1 MALTSLQGGGRGIS
15 FDDYFKQAL
24 NLDVSKLEAIIRGQ
38 DHSMPIVAAMAAYEV
53 KKPMVTAATGQQA
66 QQQLQQA
73 QPTVRQEMEQE
84 MDKSGMIP
92 DMAMLQQQRMGPQP
106 PVLPEEAGVGALPAP
121 NMQGMSM
128 AHGGIIA
135 FDDGGEVPG
144 YAGNEE
150 SLVEEETSSPIGRFL
165 RSLPFM
171 PQEYSEPAKQKLDA
185 IASERRALGEKLF
198 KLRGPFGS
206 KQQTAQE
213 QAEAERI
220 QARMNELDKQ
230 LIDAKMSGSLET
242 KAQERERKVRGTTDP
257 NAGRRYKPYPTDV
270 KKPTAV
276 DPTAGQAV
284 TDANA
289 SPGFIPPE
297 KLPASKPP
305 TTFASRQ
312 TPAGIAAVAPQPTK
326 EAATSDMVTEALR
339 ASDRLGGGAQ
349 AEFKAGLANYG
360 AEVKRGLDA
369 LAAERERGKPEGE
382 ASSKYEQS
390 LLAEEAAAAGKEERN
405 LQMALVNAGLAI
417 AGGTSQYALEN
428 IGKGA
433 LVGTKQYMDG
443 IDKLEAAAK
452 KRQEALA
459 MIEKERRAEARGDW
473 KDKNEFAA
481 RRTEAEL
488 NAKKFGVEG
497 LAKIYDVNT
506 RTATDIFNNME
517 QNKTRMEA
525 EREQSRS
532 RKEVAEIGAG
542 AQRYAVDKYSS
553 VRGGNPLALATDD
566 ARQEWE
572 TWQKDKMNTLKTPE
586 QKALA
591 QRQIYERIFRSYGLP
606 SPFTAGA
613 APQGGQRKPLA
624 ERTDLMQ

>member
-1 MALTSLQGGGRGIS
+1 MALTSLQGGGRDLS
-15 FDDYFKQAL
+15 FEDYFKQAL
-24 NLDVSKLEAIIRGQ
+24 NLDIAKLEAIIRGQ
-38 DHSMPIVAAMAAYEV
+38 DHSMPILAAMAAYEV
-53 KKPMVTAATGQQA
+53 KEPMVTAAAGQQA
-66 QQQLQQA
+66 VQKLQQA
-73 QPTVRQEMEQE
+73 QPTVRQGLEQK

-92 DMAMLQQQRMGPQP
+92 DMAMLNQQRMGPQP
-106 PVLPEEAGVGALPAP
+106 PVLPEQAGVGALPAP
-121 NMQGMSM
+121 NMEGMSM

-135 FDDGGEVPG
+135 FDDGGDVPG
-144 YAGNEE
+144 YAAGDLMSAVPPPKKDRGYSRSITDKLNK
-150 SLVEEETSSPIGRFL
+150 LAEEEGYQRELFQPIDPEKEIAKL
-165 RSLPFM
+165 QQQLASLPPDS
-171 PQEYSEPAKQKLDA
+171 PQ
-185 IASERRALGEKLF
+185 
-198 KLRGPFGS
+198 RGLLQS
-206 KQQTAQE
+206 
-213 QAEAERI
+213 R
-220 QARMNELDKQ
+220 
-230 LIDAKMSGSLET
+230 IDALSKMPPKAAAT
-242 KAQERERKVRGTTDP
+242 KELKF
-257 NAGRRYKPYPTDV
+257 KPYPTDV

-312 TPAGIAAVAPQPTK
+312 TPAGIAAVVPQPTK
-326 EAATSDMVTEALR
+326 EEATSDMVTEALR

-473 KDKNEFAA
+473 KEKNEFAA

-497 LAKIYDVNT
+497 LAKVYDVNT

-517 QNKTRMEA
+517 QNKTRMEI

-532 RKEVAEIGAG
+532 RKEVAQIDAGSRLAAAKLYSEGRSDVNERMLMASAQSAAEKEYAQWAADGLNKAKSAAEKELKKREIFNRVFD
-542 AQRYAVDKYSS
+542 QFK
-553 VRGGNPLALATDD
+553 
-566 ARQEWE
+566 
-572 TWQKDKMNTLKTPE
+572 
-586 QKALA
+586 
-591 QRQIYERIFRSYGLP
+591 LP
-606 SPFTAGA
+606 SPYAAGA
-613 APQGGQRKPLA
+613 APQGGQRKPLM
-624 ERTDLMQ
+624 ERTDLFQ

>member
-1 MALTSLQGGGRGIS
+1 MALTSLQGGGRDLS

-24 NLDVSKLEAIIRGQ
+24 NLDIAKLEAIIRGQ
-38 DHSMPIVAAMAAYEV
+38 DHSMPILAAMAAYEV
-53 KKPMVTAATGQQA
+53 KEPMVTAAAGQQA
-66 QQQLQQA
+66 VQKLQQA
-73 QPTVRQEMEQE
+73 QPTVRQGLEQK

-106 PVLPEEAGVGALPAP
+106 PVLPEQAGVGALPAP
-121 NMQGMSM
+121 NMQGMAK

-135 FDDGGEVPG
+135 FDDGGYVPG

-150 SLVEEETSSPIGRFL
+150 SLVEEETSSPIGRFFK
-165 RSLPFM
+165 SLPFM

-185 IASERRALGEKLF
+185 ISSERRALGEKLF

-297 KLPASKPP
+297 KLPASAPAQK
-305 TTFASRQ
+305 
-312 TPAGIAAVAPQPTK
+312 PAGIAAVAPK
-326 EAATSDMVTEALR
+326 EATTSDMVTEALR
-339 ASDRLGGGAQ
+339 ASDRLGGGA
-349 AEFKAGLANYG
+349 ESEYKAGLANYG
-360 AEVKRGLDA
+360 AEVNRRLEE
-369 LAAERERGKPEGE
+369 LAAERERGKPTGQ
-382 ASSKYEQS
+382 AYSKYEQS
-390 LLAEEAAAAGKEERN
+390 LLADEAAAKGKEERN
-405 LQMALVNAGLAI
+405 LQMALVDAGLAI
-417 AGGTSQYALEN
+417 AGGTSRYALEN

-433 LVGTKQYMDG
+433 LVGTKQYREG
-443 IDKLEAAAK
+443 LDKLEAAAK
-452 KRQEALA
+452 ERQKAMA
-459 MIEKERRAEARGDW
+459 MIEQERRAEARGDW

-481 RRTEAEL
+481 KRAEFLL

-497 LAKIYDVNT
+497 LAKVYDVKT
-506 RTATDIFNNME
+506 RTATDMFINMETNATRERIARE
-517 QNKTRMEA
+517 QNKTDLQKTAML
-525 EREQSRS
+525 
-532 RKEVAEIGAG
+532 KEVYGGRDERMLMASAQGAAEKEY
-542 AQRYAVDKYSS
+542 AQWA
-553 VRGGNPLALATDD
+553 
-566 ARQEWE
+566 
-572 TWQKDKMNTLKTPE
+572 KDGLNQAKSAAEKELEK
-586 QKALA
+586 
-591 QRQIYERIFRSYGLP
+591 RRIFDRVFRQFGLP

-624 ERTDLMQ
+624 ERTDLFQ